1 MKPIKLIMS
10 AFGPYAET
18 MPEIDFEQ
26 FEDQGLFLISGDTGA
41 GKTTIFDAICFA
53 LFGVTSGSYRDTK
66 NLRSD
71 YARQDT
77 KTYVD
82 FYFSHQGKDYRIYRQ
97 PAYERPK
104 IKGVGLTKE
113 EEKAE
118 FYMGDKMPIEG
129 TTKVNKAVK
138 ELLNIDAKQF
148 KQIVMIAQGEF
159 WKLLNADITERT
171 DILRTIFMTKGYNDI
186 ESGIKRRMD
195 ESAGKRKETES
206 SIIQDFNRTMTGENS
221 LYYEE
226 LSVLKENATESKN
239 AWNIDEMLEILEKIQ
254 EEENS
259 VLERESEKLI
269 IEEKLLEEKKTQ
281 LAQAEL
287 NNKAVSRFEEL
298 KQKKTE
304 LEQRKE
310 EIKEKE
316 NLLKRQKA
324 AVREIKPYYDTWE
337 NKKKDIRSTEEKIA
351 EKDIEKEQALIL
363 FRQKDDALQKVLVR
377 ENEAEGL
384 KKKAEKIS
392 ENEPKYEE
400 RDCLVTEVSG
410 LEKAHDAL
418 LAKQEELEQ
427 QEEILKKKI
436 LDLDQIVSSLKDSP
450 AEYVKFQSIQEKQQK
465 IKDDLQMIKDKNIP
479 QVEKLQTGF
488 SIKQENF
495 AKKQKEY
502 EQKRD
507 AYAQGEKLFDNCRA
521 GFLAQSLTE
530 GEKCP
535 VCGATH
541 HPVPAQLPMERIT
554 EEELNVLKEQESAAK
569 EEKDNALLQAENAKI
584 TLEERKGKLIEL
596 VEELLNSEYIQK
608 FCVED
613 NASIAE
619 VHEIVSKAYEEISS
633 KLTETTGKLSKLKQ
647 DKEIYQETLRKLE
660 NARGSETDRLKQ
672 EQSLYRN
679 QAEQN
684 RQELTEKKTRLDNYA
699 KLEYQNLETAQMEKI
714 KAQKEA
720 KNIFDAIDHAKWEQ
734 EEAKN
739 NHTKAES
746 EWNTLCENLKEQK
759 KQEAELHETFV
770 VQMKNTFVSV
780 EEFEAY
786 IISEAEIMEAE
797 NEINNYRTQTVLVV
811 SQFDD
816 ERRDAQGKV
825 LIDKSALEKEVLEQS
840 KKVSGI
846 QKEQREIDFML
857 KKNQEIIESI
867 EGRKELLE
875 QLRKENDMC
884 TRLYHLVRGKITGK
898 PKITLEQYVQAAG
911 FDTIIAAAN
920 KRLVPMS
927 DGQYELYRR
936 ESSGDKLSDKILDLE
951 VLDNFTGR
959 RRPVGSLSGGE
970 SFKAS
975 LSLALGLSDTISAN
989 MGGIQM
995 DALFIDEGFGTLDR
1009 KSIDNAMEI
1018 LMSLS
1023 GKKKLVGI
1031 ISHREELMENI
1042 PQQIHVKKTMHGS
1055 RLEMV

>member
-410 LEKAHDAL
+410 LEKRMML
-418 LAKQEELEQ
+418 YWR
-427 QEEILKKKI
+427 
-436 LDLDQIVSSLKDSP
+436 SR
-450 AEYVKFQSIQEKQQK
+450 
-465 IKDDLQMIKDKNIP
+465 KNW
-479 QVEKLQTGF
+479 
-488 SIKQENF
+488 NNR
-495 AKKQKEY
+495 
-502 EQKRD
+502 KR
-507 AYAQGEKLFDNCRA
+507 F
-521 GFLAQSLTE
+521 
-530 GEKCP
+530 
-535 VCGATH
+535 
-541 HPVPAQLPMERIT
+541 
-554 EEELNVLKEQESAAK
+554 
-569 EEKDNALLQAENAKI
+569 
-584 TLEERKGKLIEL
+584 
-596 VEELLNSEYIQK
+596 
-608 FCVED
+608 
-613 NASIAE
+613 
-619 VHEIVSKAYEEISS
+619 
-633 KLTETTGKLSKLKQ
+633 
-647 DKEIYQETLRKLE
+647 
-660 NARGSETDRLKQ
+660 
-672 EQSLYRN
+672 
-679 QAEQN
+679 
-684 RQELTEKKTRLDNYA
+684 
-699 KLEYQNLETAQMEKI
+699 
-714 KAQKEA
+714 
-720 KNIFDAIDHAKWEQ
+720 
-734 EEAKN
+734 
-739 NHTKAES
+739 
-746 EWNTLCENLKEQK
+746 
-759 KQEAELHETFV
+759 
-770 VQMKNTFVSV
+770 
-780 EEFEAY
+780 
-786 IISEAEIMEAE
+786 
-797 NEINNYRTQTVLVV
+797 
-811 SQFDD
+811 
-816 ERRDAQGKV
+816 
-825 LIDKSALEKEVLEQS
+825 
-840 KKVSGI
+840 
-846 QKEQREIDFML
+846 
-857 KKNQEIIESI
+857 
-867 EGRKELLE
+867 
-875 QLRKENDMC
+875 
-884 TRLYHLVRGKITGK
+884 
-898 PKITLEQYVQAAG
+898 
-911 FDTIIAAAN
+911 
-920 KRLVPMS
+920 
-927 DGQYELYRR
+927 
-936 ESSGDKLSDKILDLE
+936 
-951 VLDNFTGR
+951 
-959 RRPVGSLSGGE
+959 
-970 SFKAS
+970 
-975 LSLALGLSDTISAN
+975 
-989 MGGIQM
+989 
-995 DALFIDEGFGTLDR
+995 
-1009 KSIDNAMEI
+1009 
-1018 LMSLS
+1018 
-1023 GKKKLVGI
+1023 
-1031 ISHREELMENI
+1031 
-1042 PQQIHVKKTMHGS
+1042 
-1055 RLEMV
+1055 